1 MKMSTKMSI
10 NAYAKKLL
18 CKVCF
23 DAGKPE
29 SEYSS
34 HRVKDMNGNT
44 TCPTLLNT
52 ECRWCFKVGHI
63 AKFCK
68 ELEKSNKEKEKANK
82 EKERMLKKSL
92 NNTNTNNKN
101 ANNKNNKSKKSN
113 NAFESLCDTDSE
125 TEPEETKSNAEFPA
139 FPTINHPDKEKEMK
153 HNQKEK
159 ETLSGWAAIAS
170 KPKKEVEVRPLEPVK
185 TGLVLVSDFIKKA
198 EEKSITNANANNA
211 NKETKQIKR
220 SWADMSDTEDEDED
234 PYQNDEDLKWR
245 FHYVP
250 GMSDDVWDRI
260 NNDYDN
266 TW

>member
-1 MKMSTKMSI
+1 
-10 NAYAKKLL
+10 
-18 CKVCF
+18 
-23 DAGKPE
+23 
-29 SEYSS
+29 
-34 HRVKDMNGNT
+34 
-44 TCPTLLNT
+44 
-52 ECRWCFKVGHI
+52 
-63 AKFCK
+63 
-68 ELEKSNKEKEKANK
+68 
-82 EKERMLKKSL
+82 MLKKSL